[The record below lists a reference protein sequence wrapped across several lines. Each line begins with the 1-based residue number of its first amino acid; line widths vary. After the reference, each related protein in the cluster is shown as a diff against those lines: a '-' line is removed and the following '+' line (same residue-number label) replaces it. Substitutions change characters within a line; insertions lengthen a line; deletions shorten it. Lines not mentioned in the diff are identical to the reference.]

1 MNKQALGE
9 RIRALREGRQMS
21 TTDLA
26 RQLGITPRTLTS
38 IEKGIRGI
46 KIDRLIAIVDIFDIT
61 LDYLILGRG
70 SSPN

>member
-1 MNKQALGE
+1 
-9 RIRALREGRQMS
+9 MS